1 MIDRSALRKAFC
13 PGVPLGAKFVP
24 ESVGAV
30 APMGIG
36 EGEKLA
42 RHKVAGMRR
51 NKVDKAGF
59 CFGVTESFQGFQ
71 MRRVDVHKDRV
82 PVTS

>member
-1 MIDRSALRKAFC
+1 M
-13 PGVPLGAKFVP
+13 PLGVKFVP
-24 ESVGAV
+24 EGVGAV

-59 CFGVTESFQGFQ
+59 CFGVTESFQGFE

-82 PVTS
+82 PVTF